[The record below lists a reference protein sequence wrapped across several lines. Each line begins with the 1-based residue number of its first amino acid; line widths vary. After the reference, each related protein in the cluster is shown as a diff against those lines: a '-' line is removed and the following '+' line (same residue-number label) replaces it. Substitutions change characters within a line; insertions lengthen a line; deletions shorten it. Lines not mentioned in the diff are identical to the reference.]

1 MNDYHTQLLRAAKAV
16 RQRAA
21 SQAMEAM
28 DDAQLEQ
35 MVRLSPIWAT
45 VPDPPAAG
53 GPIEDSHLQAFILNC
68 SIAEALGIEG

>member
-1 MNDYHTQLLRAAKAV
+1 VTIDRDQLLRAARAV

-35 MVRLSPIWAT
+35 VARFSPIWAT
-45 VPDPPAAG
+45 VPNPPAAG
-53 GPIEDSHLQAFILNC
+53 EPLTDAHLESFILNC
-68 SIAEALGIEG
+68 SIAEALGIQG